1 MQVNELDTI
10 ETPALEGHENS
21 RIVKETETL
30 EEDCGKSDLIV
41 GSAIDVSGKILDF
54 PFINVGENEVEEV
67 FMYKNELNLIPR
79 AVGSLQGLKTL
90 KFFANE
96 MSLFPREFKN
106 LVELERLQVKVS
118 IPGLSG
124 FELSKLKNLKELELC
139 RVPPR
144 PSAYPILSEI
154 AGLKCLTRL
163 SVCHFSIR
171 YLPPEI
177 GYLKNLEYLDTSFNK
192 MRNLPD
198 EIASLNLLVS
208 LKVAHNKLTQLP
220 SGLSYLHRLEN
231 LDLSNNRLTSL
242 GSLELESMCTLKILN
257 LQHNRLYG
265 CQIPSWIC
273 CKLEG
278 NVKDLSTDESAEM
291 DVYEGVIQEI
301 HNSPCNEE
309 ASLSLSLCSSTVPSS
324 QSVGLSPNNRC
335 LAARRSKGWKRRYN
349 LQTKARQERLDNCKK
364 WKFDATIQ
372 RSSEKCMMCR
382 VSVHGDDALSKDLSV
397 VADAE
402 LDCKDLIINGEMHGG
417 SLIITG
423 DEDLIVTKESADGC
437 LRDED
442 LSVTKEPADGCL
454 RDEDLSVTKESADGC
469 LCSAVDS
476 DGMHKEAEPDCLRYD
491 TILDPVSDAAK
502 VVGEDSSSE
511 TSNCVKKSKRHYEK
525 DIDNPKPTKSRRPT
539 NDPSFV
545 SCQYSE
551 RSFCGVGDYLPDGFY
566 DAGRDRPFMP
576 LDSYEKN
583 LHVNSREV
591 ILLDRE
597 RDEELDCI
605 LFRARQLVYK
615 FKQMNH
621 SIDEHRGVV
630 IDSMQIASLLAL
642 FVSDHFGGSDKR
654 AVVQRTRK
662 AVSGSNYKKP
672 FICTCATGMCDA
684 SNKTSRQCAD
694 SVDDIVFHDICEKS
708 LQFIKGR
715 RDSSVVPIGDLQF
728 GVCRHRA
735 LLLKYLCD
743 RMKPQIPCE
752 LVRGY
757 LDFLPHAWNVVVV
770 KKGKSLVR
778 MIVDA
783 CHPHDIRIE
792 SDPEYTCRYIPLN
805 HVYTPLVADEG
816 ASPDNSFPSV
826 SVSDEIGKLPSTT
839 LMRCNFGSL
848 EAAMKVRT
856 MEVSGA
862 SADEVRNFE
871 LSCLGEVRLLRVLKH
886 SCIVEFYGHQ
896 ISSKWSVT
904 AENSV
909 DRSLQSAI
917 LTEYIKGG
925 SLKSYLGK
933 LSSSGEKHVAVDLA
947 LSIARDVAFALT
959 ELHSKHIIHR
969 DIKSENVLVDL
980 EQRKHDGSPIV
991 KICDF
996 DMAIPLHSYLHTC
1009 CIAHVGVPRPNICV
1023 GTPRW
1028 MAPEVLRSMHEQNMY
1043 GLEVDIWS
1051 FGCLLLELLT
1061 LQVPYSGLSESEI
1074 HNFLQMG
1081 ERPRLTDELEELA
1094 PSDKELETKS
1104 QTLWFLVKLYRR
1116 CTKNDPADRPS
1127 AEDIYNMLLD
1137 RISSIRS
1144 RNPEQE

>member
-1 MQVNELDTI
+1 MMQVHESETI
-10 ETPALEGHENS
+10 ETPALEEREDS
-21 RIVKETETL
+21 RVVEETETL
-30 EEDCGKSDLIV
+30 DEDCGKNGLNL

-54 PFINVGENEVEEV
+54 PLIDVGKNEVEEV
-67 FMYKNELNLIPR
+67 YMYKNELNLIPR
-79 AVGSLQGLKTL
+79 VVGRLKGLKTL

-96 MSLFPREFKN
+96 MNLFPREFKN
-106 LVELERLQVKVS
+106 LVELECLQVKVS

-124 FELSKLKNLKELELC
+124 LELSKLKNLKELELC

-163 SVCHFSIR
+163 SICHFSIR

-177 GYLKNLEYLDTSFNK
+177 GYLENLEYLDISFNK
-192 MRNLPD
+192 MRSLPD

-208 LKVAHNKLTQLP
+208 LKVANNKLTQLP

-231 LDLSNNRLTSL
+231 LDLSSNRLTSL
-242 GSLELESMCTLKILN
+242 ASLELEAMLTLKSLN
-257 LQHNRLYG
+257 LQHNQLFD

-273 CKLEG
+273 CNLEG
-278 NVKDLSTDESAEM
+278 NGKDLSTDESAEM

-301 HNSPCNEE
+301 HNS
-309 ASLSLSLCSSTVPSS
+309 SCSSTAPSS
-324 QSVGLSPNNRC
+324 QLVGLSPNNRC

-364 WKFDATIQ
+364 WKVDATMQ
-372 RSSEKCMMCR
+372 SSSEKCMPCR
-382 VSVHGDDALSKDLSV
+382 VSVHSDDALSKDLCV

-402 LDCKDLIINGEMHGG
+402 LDCKDLIVDGEMHVG
-417 SLIITG
+417 SPIIPG
-423 DEDLIVTKESADGC
+423 
-437 LRDED
+437 
-442 LSVTKEPADGCL
+442 
-454 RDEDLSVTKESADGC
+454 DEDLSVTKESVDGC
-469 LCSAVDS
+469 LCSAIDS
-476 DGMHKEAEPDCLRYD
+476 DGMHKEAEPDGSGYD
-491 TILDPVSDAAK
+491 AVLDPVSDAAK
-502 VVGEDSSSE
+502 VVGEGSSSE
-511 TSNCVKKSKRHYEK
+511 TSNSVQKSKRHYEK

-539 NDPSFV
+539 NDPSYL

-576 LDSYEKN
+576 LDNFEKN
-583 LHVNSREV
+583 LQMNSREV
-591 ILLDRE
+591 ILLDRAK
-597 RDEELDCI
+597 DEELDSI
-605 LFRARQLVYK
+605 LLRARQLVHR
-615 FKQMNH
+615 FNQMNR
-621 SIDEHRGVV
+621 SINEHRVV
-630 IDSMQIASLLAL
+630 IDNLQIASLLAL
-642 FVSDHFGGSDKR
+642 FVSDQFGGSDKF

-672 FICTCATGMCDA
+672 FICTCATGIRDA
-684 SNKTSRQCAD
+684 NNKTSRQGVE

-708 LQFIKGR
+708 LRFIKER
-715 RDSSVVPIGDLQF
+715 RNSTVIPIGDLQF

-743 RMKPQIPCE
+743 RMKPRIPCE

-757 LDFLPHAWNVVVV
+757 LDFLPHAWNVVVM
-770 KKGKSLVR
+770 KKGQSLVR

-783 CHPHDIRIE
+783 CHPHDIRRE
-792 SDPEYTCRYIPLN
+792 SDPEYACRYIPSS

-816 ASPDNSFPSV
+816 ASPNSSFPSV
-826 SVSDEIGKLPSTT
+826 SVSDEIGKLASTT
-839 LMRCNFGSL
+839 LRRCNFGSL

-862 SADEVRNFE
+862 PADEVRNFE
-871 LSCLGEVRLLRVLKH
+871 LSCLGEVRLLRVLNH
-886 SCIVEFYGHQ
+886 SCIVEFYGHE
-896 ISSKWSVT
+896 ITSKWSVT
-904 AENSV
+904 AENSG

-917 LTEYIKGG
+917 LMEYIKGG
-925 SLKSYLGK
+925 SLKSYVEK
-933 LSSSGEKHVAVDLA
+933 ISSSGEKHVALDLA
-947 LSIARDVAFALT
+947 LSIARDVSFALT
-959 ELHSKHIIHR
+959 EIHSKQIIHR
-969 DIKSENVLVDL
+969 DIKSENVLIDL
-980 EQRKHDGSPIV
+980 EERKHDGSPIV

-996 DMAIPLHSYLHTC
+996 DRAIPLHSYLHTC
-1009 CIAHVGVPRPNICV
+1009 CIAHVGVPPPNICV

-1028 MAPEVLRSMHEQNMY
+1028 MAPEVFRSMHEQNTY

-1074 HNFLQMG
+1074 HNFLQTG

-1094 PSDKELETKS
+1094 QSDEELEAKS

-1116 CTKNDPADRPS
+1116 CTEKDPADRPS
-1127 AEDIYNMLLD
+1127 SKNIYNLLLNH
-1137 RISSIRS
+1137 ISSISSRS
-1144 RNPEQE
+1144 PEQE